1 VTVDDVIYQRR
12 VRVLTLA
19 AELGNVSEAC
29 RLIGVSRK
37 SFYQWK
43 KLADCYGLEALRPR
57 ERRRPRQPN
66 ETPMWQVDV
75 ILAEAISRPSLGAEQ
90 LLPFVEDRGVAISAS
105 GTHKVLRRHRL
116 GRRSQRLAA
125 LAQLTAV
132 TGGPVVEEALEG
144 PFGFCHFAARPGD
157 LVALDSFYV
166 GKLKGV
172 GTVWQFTAVDT
183 HTRWAVVDLIATDHT
198 AQAAAVFLDLVI
210 ERLAAVGVT
219 TRGILTDRGPEF
231 TGAAFTSHAA
241 NLGLRHTKTPP
252 RSPNHNAVCERFQG
266 TVLHEFFRVAFHR
279 EFFTSVATLNAR
291 LQSWVER
298 YNTRRRN
305 RSDYMRRRSPLQV
318 LTKYQNRVS

>member
-1 VTVDDVIYQRR
+1 
-12 VRVLTLA
+12 
-19 AELGNVSEAC
+19 
-29 RLIGVSRK
+29 
-37 SFYQWK
+37 
-43 KLADCYGLEALRPR
+43 
-57 ERRRPRQPN
+57 
-66 ETPMWQVDV
+66 MWQVDI

-90 LLPFVEDRGVAISAS
+90 LLPFLEDRGVMTSAS
-105 GTHKVLRRHRL
+105 GTQKVLRRHRL
-116 GRRSQRLAA
+116 GRRTQRLAA

-132 TGGPVVEEALEG
+132 SGGPVVDEALEG

-210 ERLAAVGVT
+210 ERLTDAGIT

-231 TGAAFTSHAA
+231 GGTAFTSHAA
-241 NLGLRHTKTPP
+241 ALGIRHTKTPP

-266 TVLHEFFRVAFHR
+266 TVLHEFYRVVFHR
-279 EFFTSVATLNAR
+279 EFFTSVATLNTR

-305 RSDYMRRRSPLQV
+305 RSDYMRHRTPHQV
-318 LTKYQNRVS
+318 LTQYQHRVS